1 MKNNKRIISKLAIL
15 IGLLIGYY
23 FLNAV
28 FKISIPCMFYKI
40 TGFHCPGCGIT
51 RLLFS
56 LIKLDFYQAFRY
68 NPLIFIL
75 LTIFVLKLIQCII
88 TKRKLIIS
96 NKTVT
101 ILLIVTI
108 LFGIARN
115 IPYFSFLIPTV
126 I

>member
-1 MKNNKRIISKLAIL
+1 MNRTVCIFKNLFDIECA
-15 IGLLIGYY
+15 
-23 FLNAV
+23 
-28 FKISIPCMFYKI
+28 
-40 TGFHCPGCGIT
+40 GCGGT
-51 RLLFS
+51 RMVVSIL
-56 LIKLDFYQAFRY
+56 KLDFYQAFRY

-88 TKRKLIIS
+88 TKRKLTIS